1 MRSWRALRRGYVGL
15 ALLWLNACLLFV
27 AANLAALGYASLRG
41 RPVSPLVP
49 TGPDPA
55 RLKQL
60 LPEIGDGAADF
71 SREISR
77 EIIYEPFTQFREKPS
92 AGRFVNVDPAGFRPG
107 KGQGPWPPEPAYF
120 NVFLFGGSTT
130 FGYGVP
136 DDYTIGSYL
145 QDRLSSAGLPRP
157 PRVYNFG
164 RGAYFSAQERALF
177 EKLALDGFVP
187 DLVVFVDGLNDFFF
201 IDGAPVL
208 TPWLSQL
215 VDRRGLPPAHP
226 YRAAAA
232 ALPLA
237 RILPLP
243 QSPETEQGYPAAPLA
258 APSAP
263 PPFDDPRT
271 LDAVIRRYLTG
282 KRLAE
287 GAAGALDVRT
297 AFVWQPVPMYRCDAC
312 DQQPAG
318 FGRHEYSRFGYPRM
332 AALRATPAV
341 GEDFIWCADIQEGVA
356 GPLYVDQVH
365 YTPRMSDLI
374 AACITEGLHDRH
386 LVER

>member
-1 MRSWRALRRGYVGL
+1 MPSWRALRRVYVGL
-15 ALLWLNACLLFV
+15 AVLWLNACLLFI
-27 AANLAALGYASLRG
+27 AANLAALVYASLRAG
-41 RPVSPLVP
+41 SASPVAPR
-49 TGPDPA
+49 GPDLA

-71 SREISR
+71 SRELSR
-77 EIIYEPFTQFREKPS
+77 DIIYEPFTQFREKPFV
-92 AGRFVNVDPAGFRPG
+92 GRYVNVNQAGFRPG
-107 KGQGPWPPEPAYF
+107 REQGPWPPTGLFF

-145 QDRLSSAGLPRP
+145 QDRLSRAGLPRP

-187 DLVVFVDGLNDFFF
+187 DLAVFLDGLNDFFF
-201 IDGAPVL
+201 FDGAPVL
-208 TPWLSQL
+208 TPWLAQL
-215 VDRRGLPPAHP
+215 VERRGLPPQYP
-226 YRAAAA
+226 FRAAVA

-237 RILPLP
+237 RVLQMARP
-243 QSPETEQGYPAAPLA
+243 PETVQGYPAPPTEAPA
-258 APSAP
+258 AA
-263 PPFDDPRT
+263 PPFDDTRV
-271 LDAVIRRYLTG
+271 LDAVIRRYLTA
-282 KRLAE
+282 KRLTE

-297 AFVWQPVPMYRCDAC
+297 AFVWQPVPTYRCDVC
-312 DQQPAG
+312 DGQPGG

-341 GEDFIWCADIQEGVA
+341 GEDFIWCADIQEGAA

-365 YTPRMSDLI
+365 YTPRMSDLV
-374 AACITEGLHDRH
+374 AACITAGLHDRH
-386 LVER
+386 LIE